1 MDEATLTVKEGELLK
16 ILQKHDDNK
25 NEEWWLLERENRMLL
40 NTNEIRGYVP
50 SNYVELIKD
59 RSKLREHINSNAMC
73 KKADKTQLNCESP
86 NQLNLTDSSFGNE
99 SQFTIEYGLAVI

>member
-25 NEEWWLLERENRMLL
+25 NEEWWLLAREKRMLL
-40 NTNEIRGYVP
+40 NSNEIRGYVP

-59 RSKLREHINSNAMC
+59 RSKLGEHINSNSMC
-73 KKADKTQLNCESP
+73 KKADKTQLSESP